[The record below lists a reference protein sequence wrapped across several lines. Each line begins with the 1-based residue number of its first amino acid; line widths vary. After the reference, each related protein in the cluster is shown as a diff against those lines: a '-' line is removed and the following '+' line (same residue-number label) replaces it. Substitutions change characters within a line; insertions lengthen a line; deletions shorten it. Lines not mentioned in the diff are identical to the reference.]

1 MHHFIRHISVV
12 VSIVLVAV
20 LQRLSAQSVFINE
33 YMASNA
39 VTIKDPDYNNYAD
52 WIELYNAGETAVNL
66 KGYSITDN
74 LSQPKKFVF
83 TADIVILPHSFV
95 IIWADDAA
103 VGVHTNFK
111 LSAAGESIGLYDP
124 AGSLVDTVTFGPQP
138 NDISKGRYPDGAS
151 SWYAMSPA
159 TPGTANLESSIV
171 EKLSQ
176 PLFSHA
182 AGFYPAAVSVTLS
195 HPIPGVTLR
204 YTRDGHTPTQNSTLY
219 LTPIAVDSTQA
230 IRVRAFKDGM
240 LPSRIATSTY
250 FIDIQSDLPVFSL
263 TTDPENFFSDT
274 AGIYVIGTNG
284 IIGNCSTAPRNWNQ
298 EWERPVDLEFF
309 EKDKHLAFNVS
320 TGVQIYGGCTRLY
333 PQKSLAFYFRGEYG
347 FGKLKYGLFPDQTI
361 TEYNNFVLRS
371 SGQDWWRTMFREGM
385 AHILFKTGMKIDYVD
400 YRPSVLF
407 INGQYWGIHNI
418 REKLNE
424 HYVESHHN
432 INGDNIDLIEISK
445 EVGANNG
452 DVTAYNAMISYLT
465 ANSLAVQSNFDYI
478 SSMIDLDEYIDYQ
491 IAQIYAANGDWPGSN
506 MKLWRERKPGS
517 KWRWMIYDLDFT
529 FGGNA
534 QGQYFTNT
542 LAQATATNG
551 PAWPNPPWS
560 TLMLR
565 RMLENTG
572 FRNEFIQRY
581 AAHLNTT
588 FEKSHVHAVID
599 SLALGIA
606 SEIPRHKSRWPQSMS
621 LDKNNWAGNIQ
632 IMKDFAT
639 YRPDTSMK
647 HFRDKF
653 SLPGINRLNISRN
666 IPDAGRIYTNSVE
679 VKKNGSNNTFF
690 RGVPL
695 RIRAEALP
703 GFRFVQW
710 EGVTT
715 TAAPETSIMLTVN
728 STLTAVFEP
737 AAVTATDPV
746 INEINYKSS
755 PLFDTEDWVELY
767 NPSPDPINLN
777 GWSIGQGSAGDFI
790 FPPGST
796 IPGRGYAVLCRDT
809 VKFKALRPAAN
820 NVYGNMEFGFSSSG
834 ERIQLYTPSKAIV
847 DDVHYLPAAPW
858 VTAPNG
864 NGPTLSL
871 INPGADNHLAENWK
885 ASKQYGTPGALNDV
899 YIVLSVHSAQQPG
912 DYELYQNFPNPF
924 NPSTVIA
931 FRLRE
936 RTTMTLTVY
945 NQLGQIIRRIIDEPM
960 DSGHHEITFHGDGI
974 ASGIYFYE
982 MTAPRYKSV
991 KKLLLLK

>member
-1 MHHFIRHISVV
+1 MHHFIRYVPFVASM
-12 VSIVLVAV
+12 VLVV
-20 LQRLSAQSVFINE
+20 MVQTLSAQSVFINE

-39 VTIKDPDYNNYAD
+39 VTIQDPDYNDYAD
-52 WIELYNAGETAVNL
+52 WIELYNAGETSVNL

-83 TADIVILPHSFV
+83 TADIVVPPHSFI

-111 LSAAGESIGLYDP
+111 LSATGESIGLFDP
-124 AGSLVDTVTFGPQP
+124 AGSLLDTVTFGPQL
-138 NDISKGRYPDGAS
+138 NDISKGRYPDGAP
-151 SWYAMSPA
+151 SWYTMSPA

-171 EKLSQ
+171 DKLSQ
-176 PLFSHA
+176 PIFSHA
-182 AGFYPAAVSVTLS
+182 AGFYPGAISVTLS
-195 HPIPGVTLR
+195 HPVPGVTLR
-204 YTRDGHTPTQNSTLY
+204 YTRDGHTPMQNSTLY
-219 LTPIAVDSTQA
+219 SSPITIDSTQA
-230 IRVRAFKDGM
+230 IRVRAFKEGM

-250 FIDIQSDLPVFSL
+250 FINIQTDLPVFSL

-274 AGIYVIGTNG
+274 SGIYVIGSNG
-284 IIGNCSTAPRNWNQ
+284 IVGNCSTVPRNWNQ
-298 EWERPVDLEFF
+298 DWERPVDIEFF
-309 EKDKHLAFNVS
+309 EKNNQLAFNVS

-333 PQKSLAFYFRGEYG
+333 PQKSLAFYFRGDYG
-347 FGKLKYGLFPDQTI
+347 FGKLKYRLFPDQTI

-385 AHILFKTGMKIDYVD
+385 AHVLIKKGMNIDYVD

-432 INGDNIDLIEISK
+432 VNGDNIDLIEISK
-445 EVGANNG
+445 GVTANNG
-452 DVTAYNAMISYLT
+452 DVTAYNNMIGYMT
-465 ANSLAVQSNFDYI
+465 TNSLAVQSNFEYI
-478 SSMIDLDEYIDYQ
+478 ASIIDLDEYIDYQ

-506 MKLWRERKPGS
+506 MKLWRERTTGS

-542 LAQATATNG
+542 LAQATAING
-551 PAWPNPPWS
+551 PEWPNPPWS

-565 RMLENTG
+565 KMLENTG
-572 FRNEFIQRY
+572 FKNEFIQRY

-588 FEKSHVHAVID
+588 FEKTHVHAVID

-606 SEIPRHKSRWPQSMS
+606 GEIPRHKSRWPQSMS

-647 HFRDKF
+647 HFREKF
-653 SLPGINRLNISRN
+653 LLSGINKLIITRN
-666 IPDAGRIYTNSVE
+666 DSNAGKIYTNSVE
-679 VKKNGSNNTFF
+679 VKKNGSNNIFF

-703 GFRFVQW
+703 GFRFVRW

-715 TAAPETSIMLTVN
+715 TAAPETSIMLSVN
-728 STLTAVFEP
+728 STLTAVFESV
-737 AAVTATDPV
+737 AVTATNPV

-755 PLFDTEDWVELY
+755 PLFDTEDWVEFY
-767 NPSPDPINLN
+767 NPSPDPIALA
-777 GWSIGQGSAGDFI
+777 GWSFGQGSAGDYI
-790 FPPGST
+790 FPAGST
-796 IPGRGYAVLCRDT
+796 IPGRGYAVLSRDT
-809 VKFKALRPAAN
+809 AKFLKLRPAVK
-820 NVYGNMEFGFSSSG
+820 NVFGNMGFGFSSNG
-834 ERIQLYTPSKAIV
+834 ERLQFFTPSKEMV

-871 INPGADNHLAENWK
+871 TNPGADNVLAENWK

-899 YIVLSVHSAQQPG
+899 YVVLNILNEQPPG
-912 DYELYQNFPNPF
+912 DYELFQNYPNPF

-931 FRLRE
+931 FRLKE
-936 RTTMTLTVY
+936 RTAMTLTVY
-945 NQLGQIIRRIIDEPM
+945 NQLGQIVRRIIDGPM
-960 DSGHHEITFHGDGI
+960 DSGHHEITFRADGI

-982 MTAPRYKSV
+982 MATPIYRST